1 MKGIVILLALAGLGV
16 FGWRFYAGGL
26 TTARA
31 DGVAAEALFT
41 TRRGDLDITV
51 VENGYLKAKNSIN
64 IQPQFRG
71 EAKITWLVEEGKTVE
86 KDEKLAEFDA
96 TETQHQLD
104 ELENQLITYRTE
116 LDSARAQLEIEKR
129 DSTASVEAAQF
140 NLDLVRLKLERY
152 LNGDGPNELRK
163 VSLAAEKARSE
174 FDRAAER
181 FRQVPDLAKE
191 GFMTKN
197 AEEEER
203 IKLRET
209 EIGKESAEK
218 ELELYLKYTDPMERR
233 QLEANVK
240 DAERVLKNAS
250 EKAEISTKE
259 RETRVSQS
267 ESQVRQAEQRLGK
280 LKEEI
285 GFMVVKAPQPGVIH
299 YGDPA
304 RPWNRDEVK
313 VGNDFY
319 RGNTLFTLPDLREMQ
334 VLINVHEADIDLVKL
349 EQVVHVTVEAVKG
362 RTLNGKVTRI
372 AQVANSDWTESANKT
387 FQTEITMEPLTD
399 LELRSGIT
407 AHVEIQVE
415 QLKGVI
421 YVPIHAIVS
430 ENGEQFCFVPQGPS
444 FDRRV
449 VKLGK
454 NNLHYVEI
462 TDGLAEGDKV
472 LLYDPRETS
481 ASEREGAAE
490 KPKGGSESLAPA
502 GTSPNGVTQ

>member
-1 MKGIVILLALAGLGV
+1 
-16 FGWRFYAGGL
+16 
-26 TTARA
+26 
-31 DGVAAEALFT
+31 
-41 TRRGDLDITV
+41 
-51 VENGYLKAKNSIN
+51 
-64 IQPQFRG
+64 
-71 EAKITWLVEEGKTVE
+71 
-86 KDEKLAEFDA
+86 
-96 TETQHQLD
+96 
-104 ELENQLITYRTE
+104 LE
-116 LDSARAQLEIEKR
+116 
-129 DSTASVEAAQF
+129 
-140 NLDLVRLKLERY
+140 
-152 LNGDGPNELRK
+152 
-163 VSLAAEKARSE
+163 
-174 FDRAAER
+174 
-181 FRQVPDLAKE
+181 
-191 GFMTKN
+191 
-197 AEEEER
+197 
-203 IKLRET
+203 
-209 EIGKESAEK
+209 
-218 ELELYLKYTDPMERR
+218 
-233 QLEANVK
+233 
-240 DAERVLKNAS
+240 
-250 EKAEISTKE
+250 
-259 RETRVSQS
+259 
-267 ESQVRQAEQRLGK
+267 K

-444 FDRRV
+444 FDKRV

-481 ASEREGAAE
+481 ASEREGAAD